1 MCPEAGEADSR
12 EWVVEDSWNFPRA
25 LTVNTGEE
33 EPPRNPRQGL
43 LLALIWCHFGKSSL
57 TTCVCVYCFFFWV
70 QTDL

>member
-33 EPPRNPRQGL
+33 EPLRNPRQGL
-43 LLALIWCHFGKSSL
+43 IRLDVYFRKFLLIHGKMKDSEMS
-57 TTCVCVYCFFFWV
+57 
-70 QTDL
+70 